1 MPTWLRS
8 SPLARKLWI
17 GRPQGSTSTVAYLFD
32 TDTISAVLRPRP
44 DLAVVRRLAAV
55 PPDEQFTSA
64 ITLGELLFGA
74 LRKGR
79 VDFVE
84 RIEALAETVPVLP
97 FHNAAARMYAELRTE
112 LERRGTPLAE
122 PDLRIA
128 AIARSF
134 DLVLVTGNERHF
146 RRVPDLTVE
155 NWIESP

>member
-1 MPTWLRS
+1 
-8 SPLARKLWI
+8 
-17 GRPQGSTSTVAYLFD
+17 VAYLFD

-44 DLAVVRRLAAV
+44 DLAVARRLAAIA
-55 PPDEQFTSA
+55 PDEQFTSA

-74 LRKGR
+74 LRRGR
-79 VDFVE
+79 GDLIE
-84 RIEALAETVPVLP
+84 RIRTLAETVPVLP
-97 FHNAAARMYAELRTE
+97 FHEAAARTYAELRTE

-134 DLVLVTGNERHF
+134 DMVLVTGNERHF
-146 RRVPDLTVE
+146 RRVPDLLVE